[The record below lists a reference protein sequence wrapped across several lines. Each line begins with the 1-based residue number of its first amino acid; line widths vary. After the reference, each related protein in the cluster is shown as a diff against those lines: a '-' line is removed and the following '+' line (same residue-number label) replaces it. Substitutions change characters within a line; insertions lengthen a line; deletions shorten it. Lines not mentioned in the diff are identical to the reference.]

1 MRIIMCVDM
10 GYKIKEAVE
19 RLIIL
24 AMVILSTLGCDQS
37 KPIGNVTPKVL
48 SIPSLRL
55 DSLYQVFVETPAG
68 SSTTLSYNHHDN
80 RFDTLTLPLGGLKH
94 DYLPYPLNACFFP
107 LWIQDSLVKV
117 PAWLL
122 STSVPAGGSIRINIL
137 GIIEY
142 KESGVSKKELLVLP
156 NDAQYQTIQVDRFR
170 DFIILYDPVK
180 FIFETWLK
188 NRHGIGLVS
197 QMNWQDEEKAR
208 EYLESIINQMAL

>member
-1 MRIIMCVDM
+1 MNVD
-10 GYKIKEAVE
+10 E
-19 RLIIL
+19 RCTIREGVVMLII
-24 AMVILSTLGCDQS
+24 AMIVSVSTVGCDRQV
-37 KPIGNVTPKVL
+37 PIGYVPSKTLK
-48 SIPSLRL
+48 IPRL
-55 DSLYQVFVETPAG
+55 EIDSVYQVFVETPAG
-68 SSTTLSYNHHDN
+68 LSTTLSYNQHDN
-80 RFDTLTLPLGGLKH
+80 QFDTLTETQGGLKQ

-107 LWIQDSLVKV
+107 LWMQDSLVKL

-122 STSVPAGGSIRINIL
+122 SRSLPAGDSIKINLL
-137 GIIEY
+137 GMIEY

-156 NDAQYQTIQVDRFR
+156 VDAKYQTIQVDRFR

-208 EYLESIINQMAL
+208 EYLESMINQMAL